1 MADSDVLGKLEAM
14 LSAAKRDG
22 DRKEA
27 ATIYDAISD
36 LKNGHDSTA
45 KVLGELRAELDALK
59 KPPAAKDATPPPPA
73 KTPDEAPPTKDEAPK
88 RTHGMSRTWFGN

>member
-1 MADSDVLGKLEAM
+1 M

-36 LKNGHDSTA
+36 LKNGHESTA
-45 KVLGELRAELDALK
+45 KVLRELRAELDALK
-59 KPPAAKDATPPPPA
+59 TPPAAKENTPPPPA
-73 KTPDEAPPTKDEAPK
+73 KTPDDAPPKTDEAPK
-88 RTHGMSRTWFGN
+88 RTHSMSRTWFGN